1 MVKNYAHRLMEKVLV
16 IELKYS
22 DLLAAVR
29 RLPGLR
35 VATENNV
42 IWLRGI
48 TTGGESDKQTSP
60 LPVLHAYTL
69 GQENLLFPMGKR
81 TPIKKL
87 PELSWQPIRQFLP
100 VTLPVSAM
108 PGKLTTSIPVTL
120 KRSAIVKENFA
131 LKIKLAE
138 WKVYAET
145 APQTRLNQLH
155 FAVSAKDE
163 VLVYGQPLPNLPGE
177 AYWRSESILLPAG
190 FDFDPP
196 LIAKLIAS
204 KHERGQE
211 IFMLFEPGVHWQEIP
226 LSVFKPAKRSA
237 IRLTRI
243 EHD

>member
-1 MVKNYAHRLMEKVLV
+1 MEKVLV
-16 IELKYS
+16 IESKYS
-22 DLLAAVR
+22 EFLATLR
-29 RLPGLR
+29 SLPGLK

-48 TTGGESDKQTSP
+48 TTGNESDKQTCS
-60 LPVLHAYTL
+60 LPVLQAYTL
-69 GQENLLFPMGKR
+69 GQESLLFPMGKR
-81 TPIKKL
+81 TPTKKL
-87 PELSWQPIRQFLP
+87 SELNWQPIAQFLP

-108 PGKLTTSIPVTL
+108 PGKLATSIPVKL

-131 LKIKLAE
+131 LKIKLGE

-155 FAVSAKDE
+155 FAVSARGE

-177 AYWRSESILLPAG
+177 AYWRSESMLLPAG

-196 LIAKLIAS
+196 LIANLIAPQQQP
-204 KHERGQE
+204 EQE
-211 IFMLFEPGVHWQEIP
+211 AFMLFEPDGNWQEIP
-226 LSVFKPAKRSA
+226 LSVFRPAKRSA